1 MATLPL
7 TRSTRALAVG
17 LALAGAV
24 LVGPA
29 PVAAAT
35 GPATPFGIAADEPGT
50 PLPPPDPAPAVKAP
64 VDQGPANFTGPT
76 IPHRRHFDG
85 DPAMRR

>member
-24 LVGPA
+24 LVGSA
-29 PVAAAT
+29 PVAGAIGPTT
-35 GPATPFGIAADEPGT
+35 GFGIAADEPA
-50 PLPPPDPAPAVKAP
+50 PPPPPPDPAPDVKAP
-64 VDQGPANFTGPT
+64 IDSGPANFAGPRV
-76 IPHRRHFDG
+76 PHRRHFDG